1 MKTQICLWVAVV
13 GLLGSCS
20 DFWRLERKEERL
32 YGEWVIEDAWFR
44 ENGALFRE
52 SVRREF
58 SGDRVSFF
66 GEYEGL
72 YFDASTNNYYP
83 SSWRLDLVRERDF
96 DGSDDVEF
104 YLLVEYYNA
113 VGELEFAWDAA
124 VNLLTYEQLNLRV
137 NDRRGVF
144 TFKLRRR

>member
-1 MKTQICLWVAVV
+1 MKKQIFLLFAAL

-32 YGEWVIEDAWFR
+32 YGEWVIEEAWFR
-44 ENGALFRE
+44 ENGAWFRE
-52 SVRREF
+52 SARREF

-83 SSWRLDLVRERDF
+83 SVWRLDLVRERDF

-104 YLLVEYYNA
+104 YLLVDYYNA
-113 VGELEFAWDAA
+113 LGELEFAWDAA
-124 VNLLTYEQLNLRV
+124 VNLLSYDRLNLRV

-144 TFKLRRR
+144 TFKLRRG